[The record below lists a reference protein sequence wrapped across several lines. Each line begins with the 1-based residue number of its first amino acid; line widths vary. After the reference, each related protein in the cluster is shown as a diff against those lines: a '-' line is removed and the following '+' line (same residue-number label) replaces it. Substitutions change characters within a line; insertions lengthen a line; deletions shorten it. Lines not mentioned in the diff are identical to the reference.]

1 MSLKLIHCTIYQWS
15 PGVKRELRRALDEEV
30 ARAWPMP
37 LFSVGATGTKDP
49 HKDKLLNKFIINLG
63 GKFLGIIKTG
73 LGEAPLY
80 LWEKSHG

>member
-1 MSLKLIHCTIYQWS
+1 MPIKLIHCTVHKWS
-15 PGVKRELRRALDEEV
+15 PSVKRELRRVLGEV
-30 ARAWPMP
+30 LEMFAPMP

-49 HKDKLLNKFIINLG
+49 HQDMLLNKFIINLG
-63 GKFLGIIKTG
+63 GKFLGTVNTG